1 MNNKFYIKLGV
12 TGYFVGVD
20 VIRRVLLTSTLEHY
34 FKMLKFSIFNALNT
48 SFHKKLLLP
57 PSHNISKK
65 NSFSLS
71 QNISKK
77 DKLLSYLILFF

>member
-34 FKMLKFSIFNALNT
+34 FKMLKFSIFNFQYTDYT
-48 SFHKKLLLP
+48 SFCKKLLLFKTLNKC
-57 PSHNISKK
+57 SGDAS
-65 NSFSLS
+65 
-71 QNISKK
+71 
-77 DKLLSYLILFF
+77 